1 MPINP
6 INQSYFLFELR
17 HKKGKFKK
25 NIAFY
30 IFSFD
35 LVFKRELKM
44 VIVVFTIVP
53 NPNLIQLNPVIDI
66 MDNAPEKLLINGNF

>member
-1 MPINP
+1 
-6 INQSYFLFELR
+6 
-17 HKKGKFKK
+17 
-25 NIAFY
+25 
-30 IFSFD
+30 
-35 LVFKRELKM
+35 M